1 MQNIMTAF
9 SDVYFSDQDLVLM
22 RPLLHEKDTWP
33 EIPCLHPAEPTKFR
47 IKLYQVCEAKSDYC
61 LGLYFYTGRAPCIQ
75 YAEAIGIGEEK
86 NVTIEN
92 MVGLLTRYGLL
103 WFHLYLLASIFG
115 DLV

>member
-61 LGLYFYTGRAPCIQ
+61 LGLYIYTGRAPCIQ

-86 NVTIEN
+86 MLQLKIWLDFLRD
-92 MVGLLTRYGLL
+92 MDYCGFIYICWHQFSG
-103 WFHLYLLASIFG
+103 I
-115 DLV
+115 

>member
-22 RPLLHEKDTWP
+22 RLLLHEKDTWP
-33 EIPCLHPAEPTKFR
+33 EIPCLHPAKPTKFG
-47 IKLYQVCEAKSDYC
+47 IKLYQVCEAKFDYC

-86 NVTIEN
+86 NVTI
-92 MVGLLTRYGLL
+92 
-103 WFHLYLLASIFG
+103 
-115 DLV
+115 